1 MARAPIDRI
10 PLHVR
15 LLPVLG
21 IAVWLVIGKVGL
33 EVLAVVPAVVLLG
46 NVIAAVYHAEVV
58 ALRVGEPYGTLV
70 LALAVTIIEVGLII
84 SIMLSG
90 EPNRTLLRDSVH
102 AVVMLVLH
110 GLAGLCIVVGAVR
123 ERESEFQV
131 EGAKAF
137 LAVLIPMATLVM
149 VVPNYLVSAPG
160 PYYTPLQLAFVSAVC
175 LGLYIAFLF
184 IQTGW
189 HRAYFLPIGEE
200 DTVEHAR
207 PSRRI
212 ALASLGML
220 LLALLSVVLL
230 AKSLGPAL
238 ESGVQTAGAPLAFVG
253 VIIAAIVLLPE
264 TTAAIRAAARR
275 QLQASINLALGS
287 AVATIGLS
295 VPVVALA
302 SFWIGQ
308 PLELGI
314 SPGASVLMALG
325 FVVAIIT
332 YGTGRT
338 NLLAGIVHLVLLAA
352 YVFTVFALRLSEPHY
367 LDAKCAWSKKAERRG
382 DRCHLA

>member
-1 MARAPIDRI
+1 MAGAPIHRI
-10 PLHVR
+10 PPHVVM
-15 LLPVLG
+15 LPALG
-21 IAVWLVIGKVGL
+21 ILAWLVVGKVGL
-33 EVLAVVPAVVLLG
+33 EFLALVLAAVLLG
-46 NVIAAVYHAEVV
+46 NVIAAVHHAEVV
-58 ALRVGEPYGTLV
+58 ALRIGEPYGTLV
-70 LALAVTIIEVGLII
+70 LALAVTVIEVGLII

-90 EPNRTLLRDSVH
+90 EPNLTLLRDSVH
-102 AVVMLVLH
+102 AVVMLVVH
-110 GLAGLCIVVGAVR
+110 GLAGLCIVVGAFR

-149 VVPNYLVSAPG
+149 VVPNHLVSAPG
-160 PYYTPLQLAFVSAVC
+160 PYYSPLQLAFVAAVC
-175 LGLYIAFLF
+175 LGLYIAFVF

-189 HRAYFLPIGEE
+189 HRAYFLPVGEE
-200 DTVEHAR
+200 GAVQHAR
-207 PSRRI
+207 PSGRI

-220 LLALLSVVLL
+220 LVALLSVVLL
-230 AKSLGPAL
+230 AKSLAPAL
-238 ESGVQTAGAPLAFVG
+238 EAGVQAAGAPLALVG
-253 VIIAAIVLLPE
+253 VIVAAIVLLPE
-264 TTAAIRAAARR
+264 TAAAVRAAARR

-287 AVATIGLS
+287 AVASIGLS

-314 SPGASVLMALG
+314 SPGAGVLMALG

-338 NLLAGIVHLVLLAA
+338 NLLSGIVHLVLLAT
-352 YVFTVFALRLSEPHY
+352 YIFTVFAP
-367 LDAKCAWSKKAERRG
+367 
-382 DRCHLA
+382 

>member
-1 MARAPIDRI
+1 MAPIDRI
-10 PLHVR
+10 PLHVT
-15 LLPVLG
+15 LLPALG
-21 IAVWLVIGKVGL
+21 IAAWLMIGKVGL
-33 EVLAVVPAVVLLG
+33 GMLALVLAAVLLG

-58 ALRVGEPYGTLV
+58 ALRMGEPYGTLV
-70 LALAVTIIEVGLII
+70 LALAVTVIEVGLII

-90 EPNRTLLRDSVH
+90 KPNLTLLRNSVH

-110 GLAGLCIVVGAVR
+110 GLAGLCIVVGAFR

-160 PYYTPLQLAFVSAVC
+160 PYYSPLQLGFVSAVC

-189 HRAYFLPIGEE
+189 HRAYFLPIGHE
-200 DTVEHAR
+200 DTAIQTR
-207 PSRRI
+207 PSARI
-212 ALASLGML
+212 ALASLGL
-220 LLALLSVVLL
+220 LLVSLMSVVLL
-230 AKSLGPAL
+230 AKSLGPAI
-238 ESGVQTAGAPLAFVG
+238 EAAVQTAGAPLAVVG
-253 VIIAAIVLLPE
+253 VIIAGIVLLPE

-287 AVATIGLS
+287 AIASIGLS
-295 VPVVALA
+295 VPVVALI

-338 NLLAGIVHLVLLAA
+338 NLLSGVVHLVLLAT
-352 YVFTVFALRLSEPHY
+352 YVFTVFAP
-367 LDAKCAWSKKAERRG
+367 
-382 DRCHLA
+382 

>member
-1 MARAPIDRI
+1 MARAPIDRT
-10 PLHVR
+10 PLHVT
-15 LLPVLG
+15 LLPALG

-33 EVLAVVPAVVLLG
+33 EVLALVPAVVLLG

-70 LALAVTIIEVGLII
+70 LALAVTVIEVGLII

-90 EPNRTLLRDSVH
+90 EPNLTLLRDSVH

-131 EGAKAF
+131 EGARAF

-149 VVPNYLVSAPG
+149 VAPNYLISAPG
-160 PYYTPLQLAFVSAVC
+160 PYYSPLQLAFVSAVC

-189 HRAYFLPIGEE
+189 HRAYFLPIGEV
-200 DTVEHAR
+200 DAVEHAR
-207 PSRRI
+207 PSGRI
-212 ALASLGML
+212 TLVSLSML
-220 LLALLSVVLL
+220 LVALLSVVLL
-230 AKSLGPAL
+230 AKNLGPAL
-238 ESGVQTAGAPLAFVG
+238 EAGVQTAGAPLALVG
-253 VIIAAIVLLPE
+253 VIIATIVLLPE

-287 AVATIGLS
+287 AVASIRLS

-302 SFWIGQ
+302 SFWIEQ

-338 NLLAGIVHLVLLAA
+338 NLLAGIVHLVLLAT
-352 YVFTVFALRLSEPHY
+352 YIFTVFAP
-367 LDAKCAWSKKAERRG
+367 
-382 DRCHLA
+382 

>member
-1 MARAPIDRI
+1 MAGTRIDRI
-10 PLHVR
+10 PLQVTI
-15 LLPVLG
+15 LPALG
-21 IAVWLVIGKVGL
+21 IAAWFVMGKVGL
-33 EVLAVVPAVVLLG
+33 GFLALVLAAVLLG
-46 NVIAAVYHAEVV
+46 NVIAAVHHAEVV
-58 ALRVGEPYGTLV
+58 ALRVGEPFGTLV
-70 LALAVTIIEVGLII
+70 LALAVTVIEVGLIL

-90 EPNRTLLRDSVH
+90 EPNLTLLRDSVH

-110 GLAGLCIVVGAVR
+110 GLAGLCIVVGAFR

-160 PYYTPLQLAFVSAVC
+160 PYYSSLQLAFVSAVC
-175 LGLYIAFLF
+175 LALYMAFLF

-189 HRAYFLPIGEE
+189 HRAYFLPVGEA
-200 DTVEHAR
+200 DAVEQAR
-207 PSRRI
+207 PSGRI
-212 ALASLGML
+212 ALASLGL
-220 LLALLSVVLL
+220 LFLALLSVVLL
-230 AKSLGPAL
+230 SKSLAPAL
-238 ESGVQTAGAPLAFVG
+238 EVGVQAAGAPLALVG

-264 TTAAIRAAARR
+264 TAAAIRAAVRR

-287 AVATIGLS
+287 AVASIGLT

-302 SFWIGQ
+302 SLWIGQ

-314 SPGASVLMALG
+314 SAGASVLMALG

-338 NLLAGIVHLVLLAA
+338 NLLSGIVHLVLLAT
-352 YVFTVFALRLSEPHY
+352 YVFTVFAP
-367 LDAKCAWSKKAERRG
+367 
-382 DRCHLA
+382 